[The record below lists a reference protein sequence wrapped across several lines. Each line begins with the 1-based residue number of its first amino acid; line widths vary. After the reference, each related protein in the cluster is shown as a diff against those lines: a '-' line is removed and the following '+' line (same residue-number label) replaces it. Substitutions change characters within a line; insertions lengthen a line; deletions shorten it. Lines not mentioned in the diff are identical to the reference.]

1 MSNDIVKTV
10 GKLPVI
16 SAEAYAHV
24 GRYAGGVVMAVFEQL
39 GGVTRMASWADENPT
54 DFYTKLFPKMIS
66 RSAQLEVTGSISLDD
81 AITRLESGDIV
92 EAEYVEVEKEWDL

>member
-1 MSNDIVKTV
+1 MSNDIVKAV
-10 GKLPVI
+10 NKLPAI
-16 SAEAYAHV
+16 SADQYSHV

-39 GGVTRMASWADENPT
+39 GGVRRMASWADENPT

-66 RSAQLEVTGSISLDD
+66 RSAQLEVSGTVSLDD

-92 EAEYVEVEKEWDL
+92 DADYVEVEKEWDL